1 MAGKAGEP
9 RVPATLQ
16 KSRLKTE
23 EKVLDLDFQLESVQF
38 NELGR
43 YALRLTAE
51 NPLVEG
57 SEAGVQLR
65 VNEGEVLHTNTAT
78 TNVVE
83 QTNLSE
89 VYMFEKRRF
98 LFILPKGFCKNDKN
112 HDARLRIEALRQ
124 PGSFL
129 KTNVKTGE
137 AFFAIYPRTNQPRI
151 NLFASKDE
159 DLYRYSDI
167 MVLLRASGNDLAM
180 HCGRLAYTVSFHEH
194 RPGAKREIP
203 ITPRHLSPLVPRKED
218 KMQVEVGSS
227 YLAPLQLLGVQPER
241 TSGNALE
248 RPTQMSLTAESQIRG
263 HSPYGLLESEKEV
276 PDEDIQDFLEEESI
290 LVASSSSSSSSLTSA
305 LPRRLPSNAS
315 LHLPSPEDSPKL
327 ASFFGL
333 LVKED
338 PAGPGQAVLTS
349 HTNDWHLANPEKE
362 SITFVLH
369 SASNLP
375 STRKGNVPHPYV
387 IVKTTSE
394 EDSKQ
399 PAQAVTHVPA
409 QPTHAPTWE
418 ERVTVEIDSIKAGE
432 EDVSLTIADK
442 DSKEILV
449 KYNIPVKYLR
459 PFHHYHC
466 ALVLPRK
473 KDQTGTKLYV
483 SIIRKRSLIP
493 RYAGVNYTGLE
504 VFLKGINEPLAQP
517 GGKVK
522 AVARIMNNLGA
533 YIKEMQARLPDAP
546 AVPLTVVNFP
556 DPIMEDFDVPRVN
569 NHGYPQV
576 SSLGGPPEQPMWN
589 TSFLFQGRDGATAF
603 SDDTALLIEY
613 YKSTPGEDLE
623 GTSKFLG
630 YSVLPLTNRVY
641 RKLAA
646 DSSRSGIRV
655 ENLPIQDTTMITTSG
670 GLPTVQLGLQ
680 LVNSERP
687 DGFLTSSATNGL
699 PVLDPELVGELGTI
713 KEPWTRP
720 TSKTEQKTT
729 SARET
734 DSYIEPDRVS
744 SYFDLTDM
752 QNNRFPL
759 PDAVAKILP
768 GKGTRPVIE
777 EIQDLETDN
786 YRAALKKMADDILSL
801 RQHIS
806 TLERENSALRRNL
819 ALHEDIGR
827 ALLQDIDLDVMTK
840 AEIVDRI
847 MALKQ
852 KLSSGAREMARMK
865 DRIQRLQN
873 ELIRKNDREKDL
885 VMLQKAHQQ
894 QQMVLR
900 KYQAK
905 ISKMQTLEDA
915 VRQQEKVIERMER
928 MLEGK
933 MKERIK
939 EASFEELSK
948 TAGDNWSKDVYST
961 LLMENMRLR
970 DELGKSS
977 FRSPI
982 ILQQQALPDT
992 FSTSSEKLSLVSKLE
1007 KAEARIL
1014 ALEHQLG
1021 DSAKNWGRE
1030 KQNYN
1035 SRLLE
1040 NDLGFDRS
1048 PSSFIVHDVYPKP
1061 H

>member
-16 KSRLKTE
+16 KSRLKAE
-23 EKVLDLDFQLESVQF
+23 EKILDLDFQLESVQF
-38 NELGR
+38 NEVGR

-57 SEAGVQLR
+57 SESGVQLR

-78 TNVVE
+78 TDVVE

-89 VYMFEKRRF
+89 VYLFEKRRF

-124 PGSFL
+124 RGSLLL
-129 KTNVKTGE
+129 KTSVKTGE
-137 AFFAIYPRTNQPRI
+137 AFFAIYPRTNQPRM

-167 MVLLRASGNDLAM
+167 MVLLRAGSDDLTM

-218 KMQVEVGSS
+218 KTQAELGSS

-241 TSGNALE
+241 APGSASE
-248 RPTQMSLTAESQIRG
+248 RPSQLSLTAESHVRG
-263 HSPYGLLESEKEV
+263 RSPYSLLESQKEV
-276 PDEDIQDFLEEESI
+276 PDEDIQDFSEEEQSI
-290 LVASSSSSSSSLTSA
+290 LAASSSSSSSSSSSLAPA
-305 LPRRLPSNAS
+305 LPKQLPSDAS
-315 LHLPSPEDSPKL
+315 LHLPSPGDVPKL
-327 ASFFGL
+327 ASFLGL

-338 PAGPGQAVLTS
+338 PAGPGQPALTS

-375 STRKGNVPHPYV
+375 STRKGNAPHPYV

-409 QPTHAPTWE
+409 QPTYAPTWE

-432 EDVSLTIADK
+432 EDVSLTVADK
-442 DSKEILV
+442 DTKEILA

-473 KDQTGTKLYV
+473 KDQTGTKLYA

-504 VFLKGINEPLAQP
+504 VFLKGFNESLAQP

-522 AVARIMNNLGA
+522 AVARIVNNVGA
-533 YIKEMQARLPDAP
+533 YVREMQDRLPDAP

-556 DPIMEDFDVPRVN
+556 DPVMEDFDVPRVN

-623 GTSKFLG
+623 GTSPFLG

-655 ENLPIQDTTMITTSG
+655 ENLLIQDTTMRTTSG

-680 LVNSERP
+680 LINSERP
-687 DGFLTSSATNGL
+687 DVFLTSSTTNGL
-699 PVLDPELVGELGTI
+699 PILDTELVGQLGTI

-720 TSKTEQKTT
+720 TSKTEQKTSFT
-729 SARET
+729 SARDN
-734 DSYIEPDRVS
+734 DSYIEPDRKS
-744 SYFDLTDM
+744 SYFDLTEM
-752 QNNRFPL
+752 PNNRFPL
-759 PDAVAKILP
+759 SDAVAKMLP
-768 GKGTRPVIE
+768 EKDNRPVIE
-777 EIQDLETDN
+777 EIQDL
-786 YRAALKKMADDILSL
+786 
-801 RQHIS
+801 
-806 TLERENSALRRNL
+806 
-819 ALHEDIGR
+819 
-827 ALLQDIDLDVMTK
+827 
-840 AEIVDRI
+840 
-847 MALKQ
+847 
-852 KLSSGAREMARMK
+852 
-865 DRIQRLQN
+865 
-873 ELIRKNDREKDL
+873 KNDREKDL

-905 ISKMQTLEDA
+905 IARMQTLEDA
-915 VRQQEKVIERMER
+915 VKQQEKVIEKMER

-933 MKERIK
+933 VKEQIK
-939 EASFEELSK
+939 EASFGELSK
-948 TAGDNWSKDVYST
+948 TAGDNWTKDVYST

-970 DELGKSS
+970 DELGKTS

-992 FSTSSEKLSLVSKLE
+992 FSSSSEKLSLISKLE

-1014 ALEHQLG
+1014 ALEHQLA
-1021 DSAKNWGRE
+1021 DSAKSWGRD

-1035 SRLLE
+1035 TRQLE

-1048 PSSFIVHDVYPKP
+1048 PSSFIIHDVFPVKHRFTLKSTKQGAEP
-1061 H
+1061 SSSIRMGQCPSPQQNNRIIELEGTLEVF

>member
-38 NELGR
+38 NELGK

-83 QTNLSE
+83 QANLSE
-89 VYMFEKRRF
+89 VYTFEKRRF

-124 PGSFL
+124 RGSFL

-167 MVLLRASGNDLAM
+167 MVLLRAGGNDLAM
-180 HCGRLAYTVSFHEH
+180 HCGKLAYTVSFHEH

-218 KMQVEVGSS
+218 KMPVEVGGS
-227 YLAPLQLLGVQPER
+227 YLAPLQLLGVQPGG
-241 TSGNALE
+241 TLGSALE
-248 RPTQMSLTAESQIRG
+248 QGSSQVSPTAEAHIRGRSPYGPAESQ
-263 HSPYGLLESEKEV
+263 KEV
-276 PDEDIQDFLEEESI
+276 PDEDIQDFLEEEQSI
-290 LVASSSSSSSSLTSA
+290 LAASSSSSSSSSSPA
-305 LPRRLPSNAS
+305 LPRRLPSDAS
-315 LHLPSPEDSPKL
+315 LHLPSPGDSPKP

-333 LVKED
+333 LKRSDHRKSNRRSRFSFFSFGTKKVKED
-338 PAGPGQAVLTS
+338 PAGPGQTVLTS
-349 HTNDWHLANPEKE
+349 HTNDWHLANPDKE

-387 IVKTTSE
+387 IIS
-394 EDSKQ
+394 
-399 PAQAVTHVPA
+399 A
-409 QPTHAPTWE
+409 
-418 ERVTVEIDSIKAGE
+418 
-432 EDVSLTIADK
+432 
-442 DSKEILV
+442 
-449 KYNIPVKYLR
+449 
-459 PFHHYHC
+459 
-466 ALVLPRK
+466 PRK
-473 KDQTGTKLYV
+473 KDQIGTKLYV
-483 SIIRKRSLIP
+483 SILRKRSLIP
-493 RYAGVNYTGLE
+493 RYAGIKYTGLE

-522 AVARIMNNLGA
+522 AVARIVNNLAA
-533 YIKEMQARLPDAP
+533 YMQEMRARLPNAP

-556 DPIMEDFDVPRVN
+556 YPVLEDFDVPRVN

-613 YKSTPGEDLE
+613 YKSASGEDLE
-623 GTSKFLG
+623 GTPTFLG
-630 YSVLPLTNRVY
+630 YSMLPLTNRVY
-641 RKLAA
+641 RKLVA

-655 ENLPIQDTTMITTSG
+655 ENLPIQHSPMKTMSG

-680 LVNSERP
+680 LINSQRP
-687 DGFLTSSATNGL
+687 DVFLTSTTTNGL
-699 PVLDPELVGELGTI
+699 PILDPELVGELGTI

-720 TSKTEQKTT
+720 ASKTEQKTCASST
-729 SARET
+729 KDSE
-734 DSYIEPDRVS
+734 SYIEPDRAS

-752 QNNRFPL
+752 HNNRFPL
-759 PDAVAKILP
+759 PDAVGNILP
-768 GKGTRPVIE
+768 RKNSRPIIE
-777 EIQDLETDN
+777 EIQDMEADN
-786 YRAALKKMADDILSL
+786 YRAAMKKMADEILSL
-801 RQHIS
+801 RQHIC

-827 ALLQDIDLDVMTK
+827 AILQDIDLDVMTK

-847 MALKQ
+847 LILKQ
-852 KLSSGAREMARMK
+852 KLTSGAREMARMK

-894 QQMVLR
+894 QQMVLK

-905 ISKMQTLEDA
+905 VSKMQNLENA
-915 VRQQEKVIERMER
+915 VKQQEKVIERMER

-933 MKERIK
+933 MNERIK
-939 EASFEELSK
+939 DSSFVEVAK
-948 TAGDNWSKDVYST
+948 TSGDNWSKDVYST

-970 DELGKSS
+970 DELGKSN

-992 FSTSSEKLSLVSKLE
+992 FATSSEKLSLVSQLE

-1014 ALEHQLG
+1014 ALERQLAE
-1021 DSAKNWGRE
+1021 SAKNWGRE
-1030 KQNYN
+1030 KQNY
-1035 SRLLE
+1035 STRLQE
-1040 NDLGFDRS
+1040 NDLGLDKS
-1048 PSSFIVHDVYPKP
+1048 PSSFIIRDVFPNEEKKQEEEVKDKSSGKTTAK
-1061 H
+1061 